1 MQREVYIHS
10 LLERGEL
17 TKACVVQYEKIS
29 NSPVLW
35 QKICFVVQYK
45 DASAGILS

>member
-1 MQREVYIHS
+1 MQREVYIQS

-17 TKACVVQYEKIS
+17 TNTCVVQYEKIS
-29 NSPVLW
+29 NSLVLW

-45 DASAGILS
+45 DASVGILS